1 MHRIT
6 IMKLRCSISLLGSVV
21 PKDSW
26 SGTGESHTIK
36 RNIFLITW
44 IIIMCS
50 YINHLHLDMQILIQ
64 LPILNNVHLLN
75 TKLQNKNT
83 HNFLVLH

>member
-21 PKDSW
+21 PKVAW
-26 SGTGESHTIK
+26 NGTVESHTIK

-50 YINHLHLDMQILIQ
+50 YINHLHLILQILIQ
-64 LPILNNVHLLN
+64 LPL
-75 TKLQNKNT
+75 
-83 HNFLVLH
+83 